1 MRIIPKDTK
10 VKIEF
15 FKGVELADVLVGTI
29 GVAIDIA
36 LFTSNMPYKL
46 VFLCAVTVLF
56 GALILPFEDN
66 GDKAYVFLFHM
77 LTNVSRR
84 KLYRQAG
91 EPLATGALA
100 GAGPD
105 EYAALPGGGESGEF
119 AQGSEPSAPDGGGEP
134 GEYAAPRGDGE
145 SAEYAGDGA
154 EPAESAGDGGDPAEP
169 QGDGES
175 GGLNGA
181 GEPGES
187 ALRDADADG
196 AGEAVADGTA
206 PEAAPDG
213 GGKAGKRAKKPRAA
227 KAKPE
232 KAAKAA
238 KAGKASSAAKPGK
251 AAKSGKAGAAS
262 KSGAAGKAGA
272 AGKPGKSGKAGA
284 AGGAKSAPAPEVAD
298 ITPFTGISGEY
309 IEYGGRYYGVV
320 LEIPSIEFRF
330 LTLSRQNGIID
341 RNLGAALRMVSEDGA
356 AAIVKIDRPIIY
368 DAFLAAEED
377 KLAEMGDALSN
388 GLIAE
393 DEHATRAAVIYARME
408 EIERTN
414 TDSKI
419 YRPFHYIVFFE
430 PTKERAMER
439 AQNALGLM
447 GNADMD
453 CRILSEGELAV
464 FLKYNYTV
472 DFDEREIARIP
483 KEAYMDWI
491 LPKKIEFA
499 GRTVKYDDLI
509 THTLLLTDYPM
520 EVPNAWG
527 HLLFNTLS
535 TRVVM
540 KMKPVDRYKSV
551 RRIDRAID
559 ELRTR
564 ENATGKTSRRLELS
578 SHIDTLSELLV
589 LLQGDNEKL
598 FDVNVF
604 VTIYDYPQTRAL
616 RELAAGR
623 KATLPG
629 LQLKQNVRRQLAEQ
643 GFKTTDLFLRQFHAY
658 ASAHISAYDAF
669 AGKSRSIHSG
679 SIAAVF
685 PFVYKA
691 LSDEGGIRVGSNG
704 AVPVFINFFR
714 RDRLRVNSNLV
725 IIGKSGSGK
734 SFATKTL
741 LTNLAA
747 EDSKVFI
754 LDPEN
759 EYGVLAENLRG
770 KVIDVGNATQ
780 GRLNPFHIITTA
792 EDDEDT
798 PDGEISKGGNVSFT
812 THLQFLEEF
821 FRQILPGIEPDAIEY
836 LNNLLVRL
844 YEDRNID
851 RDTDLS
857 KLAPADYPTF
867 DDLYDKILSEYQMV
881 TGGYSKANLQVLLN
895 FISKFS
901 TGGRNSALWNG
912 EATISTNENFIVF
925 NFQSLLANKNNT
937 VANAQMLL
945 VLKWLDNE
953 IIKNRDYNTA
963 FGANRK
969 IVIAIDEAHVFI
981 DEKFPIALDFMFQL
995 AKRIRK
1001 YNGMQIV
1008 ITQNVKDFVGTEEI
1022 ARKSTAIINA
1032 CQYSFIFA
1040 LAPNDMS
1047 DLVTLYEKA
1056 GAINPNEQEEIVN
1069 NGRGQAFVVTS
1080 PSDRTSIEV
1089 TATQQVQRLFERKG
1103 A

>member
-1 MRIIPKDTK
+1 
-10 VKIEF
+10 
-15 FKGVELADVLVGTI
+15 VGSI
-29 GVAIDIA
+29 GVALDIA
-36 LFTSNMPYKL
+36 LFASNLPYRMVL
-46 VFLCAVTVLF
+46 LCAVTVVF
-56 GALILPFEDN
+56 AGLILPFEDN

-77 LTNVSRR
+77 LANISRH
-84 KLYRQAG
+84 KLFQRRGGLQEAAAAQAAG
-91 EPLATGALA
+91 AVPGALA
-100 GAGPD
+100 WDGEGEREGEGDGGAWDGGPGEAAWAADGSDGELAWDGDGGEFDGDGDGGEGDGAGSGESASSD
-105 EYAALPGGGESGEF
+105 DGDGDGGGESV
-119 AQGSEPSAPDGGGEP
+119 SADGG
-134 GEYAAPRGDGE
+134 AP
-145 SAEYAGDGA
+145 
-154 EPAESAGDGGDPAEP
+154 
-169 QGDGES
+169 
-175 GGLNGA
+175 
-181 GEPGES
+181 
-187 ALRDADADG
+187 
-196 AGEAVADGTA
+196 
-206 PEAAPDG
+206 
-213 GGKAGKRAKKPRAA
+213 
-227 KAKPE
+227 
-232 KAAKAA
+232 
-238 KAGKASSAAKPGK
+238 
-251 AAKSGKAGAAS
+251 AKSGAGKGKKAKAPAK
-262 KSGAAGKAGA
+262 KSGAGKGKKAKAPAGA
-272 AGKPGKSGKAGA
+272 SAKAPAGARAKA
-284 AGGAKSAPAPEVAD
+284 AGGAALSGKVRQKLQVVPDVAE
-298 ITPFTGISGEY
+298 ITPFTGIDGDC
-309 IEYGGRYYGVV
+309 IEYGGNYYGMVV
-320 LEIPSIEFRF
+320 EIPSIEFRF
-330 LTLSRQNGIID
+330 LTQSRQDSIID

-368 DAFLAAEED
+368 DDYIAAEEE
-377 KLAEMGDALSN
+377 KLAEMGVALEN
-388 GLIAE
+388 GLINEAE
-393 DEHATRAAVIYARME
+393 YDARLSVIAARME
-408 EIERTN
+408 EIRQAN
-414 TDSKI
+414 TADRI
-419 YRPFHYIVFFE
+419 YRPFHYLVFFE
-430 PTKERAMER
+430 RTREMVGER
-439 AQNALGLM
+439 AQNALGQLSN
-447 GNADMD
+447 GDME
-453 CRILSEGELAV
+453 CRVLGEKELAV

-472 DFDEREIARIP
+472 EFDEREIAEIP
-483 KEAYMDWI
+483 KESYMDWI
-491 LPKKIEFA
+491 LPKRVEFS

-509 THTLLLTDYPM
+509 THTLMITDYPM
-520 EVPNAWG
+520 EVSNAWG

-535 TRVVM
+535 TRVVL
-540 KMKPVDRYKSV
+540 KMKPVDRYRAV

-564 ENATGKTSRRLELS
+564 ENSTGKASRRIELS

-604 VTIYDYPQTRAL
+604 VTVYDYPQTRAL
-616 RELAAGR
+616 REQAAGR
-623 KATLPG
+623 TAALPG
-629 LQLKQNVRRQLAEQ
+629 LALKQNVKRQLAEQ
-643 GFKTTDLFLRQFHAY
+643 NFRTTDLFLRQFHAY
-658 ASAHISAYDAF
+658 ASSNISEYDAF
-669 AGKSRSIHSG
+669 TAKGRGIHSG
-679 SIAAVF
+679 SIAAAF

-691 LSDEGGIRVGSNG
+691 LSDRGGIKVGSSG
-704 AVPVFINFFR
+704 AIPVFINFFQ

-741 LTNLAA
+741 LANLASD
-747 EDSKVFI
+747 DSKVFI

-759 EYGVLAENLRG
+759 EYGTLAENLRG

-792 EDDEDT
+792 DDDEDT
-798 PDGEISKGGNVSFT
+798 PDGAVSKGGNVSFN

-857 KLAPADYPTF
+857 GLAPADYPTF

-881 TGGYSKANLQVLLN
+881 SGGYSKANLQVLLN

-901 TGGRNSALWNG
+901 TGGRNAALWNG

-953 IIKNRDYNTA
+953 IIKNRDYNMR
-963 FGANRK
+963 FGTNRK

-981 DEKFPIALDFMFQL
+981 DEKYPIALDFMFQM

-1001 YNGMQIV
+1001 YNGMQVV

-1040 LAPNDMS
+1040 LAPNDMH
-1047 DLVTLYEKA
+1047 DLVSLYEKA
-1056 GAINPNEQEEIVN
+1056 GAINDSEQEEIVN

-1080 PSDRTSIEV
+1080 PADRTSIEV
-1089 TATQQVQRLFERKG
+1089 AATEQVQRLFEQKG